1 MTPAEIRGKCLE
13 TLREYFRILFMSGIC
28 LKYIFLGTV
37 AIGVSGCSI
46 QTRFDEK
53 PEVTYK
59 VINPD
64 ASHLS
69 TAKIEGTIEV
79 DSFAGGFYYT
89 NIIAVDETRVGDYEY
104 TKTSTNYNK
113 TELKNYLISS
123 ISAYDT
129 EISPGYH
136 SLLVLTGALSC
147 HLAEINF
154 NAESNKKYRVM
165 SAQGSLVIV
174 DSETKEEVVS
184 VSRFETHGL
193 WKKIPCEALEE
204 YRDEFISR
212 NKH

>member
-1 MTPAEIRGKCLE
+1 
-13 TLREYFRILFMSGIC
+13 MSGIS
-28 LKYIFLGTV
+28 LKYIFLV
-37 AIGVSGCSI
+37 ILAVGVTGCSI

-53 PEVTYK
+53 PEITFK
-59 VINPD
+59 VISAD
-64 ASHLS
+64 ASDLP

-89 NIIAVDETRVGDYEY
+89 NIIAVDDTRVGDYQY
-104 TKTSTNYNK
+104 IKTSAKYSK

-129 EISPGYH
+129 ELSPGQH
-136 SLLVLTGALSC
+136 SILVLTGAMSC
-147 HLAEINF
+147 HLAEIDF
-154 NAESNKKYRVM
+154 NVESSKTYRIM

-184 VSRFETHGL
+184 VSNFDIPGL

-204 YRDEFISR
+204 HRDDFISQH
-212 NKH
+212 KD